1 MKDLEEQLNDLIA
14 QSDRVSAELNHEV
27 FLIGRA
33 DAAINY
39 LRTVREQ
46 TAVQVAALLE
56 QRAVTTI
63 PPFES
68 QRKNGHANGH
78 SNGHS
83 NGYGEYDP
91 NWPN

>member
-1 MKDLEEQLNDLIA
+1 MKDLETQLNDLIA
-14 QSDRVSAELNHEV
+14 QSDRVAAELNREV

-56 QRAVTTI
+56 QRTVTAI
-63 PPFES
+63 PPMKS
-68 QRKNGHANGH
+68 RHT
-78 SNGHS
+78 SNGADDF
-83 NGYGEYDP
+83 GDYDP

>member
-1 MKDLEEQLNDLIA
+1 MKDLEQQLNDLIK
-14 QSDRVSAELNHEV
+14 QSDRVAAELNREV

-56 QRAVTTI
+56 QRTVTAI
-63 PPFES
+63 PSFKSRHVSEES
-68 QRKNGHANGH
+68 DDFGD
-78 SNGHS
+78 
-83 NGYGEYDP
+83 YDP

>member
-14 QSDRVSAELNHEV
+14 QSDRVSAELNREV

-33 DAAINY
+33 DAAITY

-56 QRAVTTI
+56 QRAVNTI
-63 PPFES
+63 PPLDT
-68 QRKNGHANGH
+68 QRKTRE
-78 SNGHS
+78 SNGF
-83 NGYGEYDP
+83 GDYDP
-91 NWPN
+91 EWPQ

>member
-1 MKDLEEQLNDLIA
+1 MKDLEAQLNDLIA
-14 QSDRVSAELNHEV
+14 QSDRVAAELNREV

-56 QRAVTTI
+56 QRAVSAI
-63 PPFES
+63 PPLES
-68 QRKNGHANGH
+68 QRKSREADDF
-78 SNGHS
+78 
-83 NGYGEYDP
+83 GEYDP
-91 NWPN
+91 NWPQ